1 MSQENLINLL
11 NDPSD
16 VGFWGRIFRSRSFLQ
31 YWQGEQLISIYV
43 TDFKEKSDNCIVFR
57 DYVTKKVTIV
67 KSDRPINYT
76 LTVEK

>member
-1 MSQENLINLL
+1 MSQESSTTLL
-11 NDPSD
+11 NDPTGVS
-16 VGFWGRIFRSRSFLQ
+16 FWGRIFRSKCFLQ
-31 YWQGEQLISIYV
+31 YWQGQQLISVYV
-43 TDFKEKSDNCIVFR
+43 MEFKEKADNCIVFR

>member
-11 NDPSD
+11 NNPSD
-16 VGFWGRIFRSRSFLQ
+16 VGFWARIFRSRSFLQ
-31 YWQGEQLISIYV
+31 YWQGQQLISVYV
-43 TDFKEKSDNCIVFR
+43 TDFKEKSDNCIVFQ
-57 DYVTKKVTIV
+57 DYVTKKTTIV